1 MNNDIGNGMQ
11 WLQLIVIIVGFITI
25 LIKIGVKQGEQ
36 EEKNKNFGQN
46 LKLQGKEIMS
56 IKDDIGDIKED
67 VAYIKGKLL

>member
-46 LKLQGKEIMS
+46 LQSQGREIMT
-56 IKDDIGDIKED
+56 IKKDIGDIKED